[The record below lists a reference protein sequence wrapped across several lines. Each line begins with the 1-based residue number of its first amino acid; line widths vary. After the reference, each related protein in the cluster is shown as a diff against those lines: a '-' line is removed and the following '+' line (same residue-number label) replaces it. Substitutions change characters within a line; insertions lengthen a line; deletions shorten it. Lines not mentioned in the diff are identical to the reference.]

1 MDINQY
7 IYEQQRYDEN
17 LTKFLT
23 ENINKNEVDFLN
35 FEINKT
41 EEKIYYYENITVEQ
55 IKDELR
61 IQFRIKLSLPDSTP
75 ELIENFLNHEVL
87 RFKGAIPSKTNYLK
101 KCLTDFNIRL
111 NRFNGITQKEKESIL
126 DLSDSKGTEKI
137 IMLKQLGVLDF
148 LNSKEPFN
156 TSINSLA
163 SAISGITGEKQTSVY
178 PMINPI
184 LNPTNKQKNN
194 PLNTKKTVNKVNQ
207 KLISIGFNPSK

>member
-75 ELIENFLNHEVL
+75 ELIENFLNMRFFVL
-87 RFKGAIPSKTNYLK
+87 
-101 KCLTDFNIRL
+101 
-111 NRFNGITQKEKESIL
+111 
-126 DLSDSKGTEKI
+126 
-137 IMLKQLGVLDF
+137 
-148 LNSKEPFN
+148 KEPYHQ
-156 TSINSLA
+156 
-163 SAISGITGEKQTSVY
+163 KQT
-178 PMINPI
+178 I
-184 LNPTNKQKNN
+184 
-194 PLNTKKTVNKVNQ
+194 
-207 KLISIGFNPSK
+207 